1 MTDNVH
7 LLSGHENVV
16 FGVQTLENDALGH
29 ENIVFGVQMPEND
42 ASGHENVVFANI
54 AVIVYICTD
63 MDKERIILGIDPG
76 TQLLGFGV
84 IRVHGKKAEYVDMGV
99 LDLRKDPDAY
109 TKLQSIYECI
119 SEVCKSYRPSEL
131 AIESP
136 FYGKNAQ
143 VVLKLGRAQG
153 AAILAAK
160 EYGVASVTEYAPR
173 KAKEA
178 IVGNGAA
185 SKEQVQLMLEK
196 TLGVKLE
203 SRHLD
208 ATDALAIALC
218 HHYETSSPL
227 ASVKGKGGWE
237 QFIKDNPDRVK

>member
-1 MTDNVH
+1 
-7 LLSGHENVV
+7 
-16 FGVQTLENDALGH
+16 
-29 ENIVFGVQMPEND
+29 
-42 ASGHENVVFANI
+42 
-54 AVIVYICTD
+54 

-76 TQLLGFGV
+76 TLLLGFGV
-84 IRVHGKKAEYVDMGV
+84 IRAVGKKAEYVDMGV
-99 LDLRKDPDAY
+99 LDLRKDKDPYA
-109 TKLQSIYECI
+109 KLQAIHACI
-119 SEVCKSYRPSEL
+119 TEVCRSYHPQEL

-153 AAILAAK
+153 AAIIACLDA
-160 EYGVASVTEYAPR
+160 GVSSVTEYAPR

-196 TLGVKLE
+196 TLGVQLE
-203 SRHLD
+203 SRYLD

-218 HHYETSSPL
+218 HHFETSRPI
-227 ASVKGKGGWE
+227 AVPKGKGGWE
-237 QFIKDNPDRVK
+237 QFLKEHPERVK

>member
-1 MTDNVH
+1 
-7 LLSGHENVV
+7 
-16 FGVQTLENDALGH
+16 
-29 ENIVFGVQMPEND
+29 
-42 ASGHENVVFANI
+42 
-54 AVIVYICTD
+54 
-63 MDKERIILGIDPG
+63 MDSERVILGIDPG
-76 TQLLGFGV
+76 TQLLGFGI
-84 IRVHGKKAEYVDMGV
+84 IRSVGKKAEYIDMGV
-99 LDLRKDPDAY
+99 LDIRKEKDAY
-109 TKLQSIYECI
+109 TKLRAIYDCI
-119 SEVCKSYRPSEL
+119 SEVCKSYSPTEL

-143 VVLKLGRAQG
+143 VILKLGRAQG
-153 AAILAAK
+153 AAMIAAL
-160 EYGVASVTEYAPR
+160 EYGVQSVTEYAPR

-218 HHYETSSPL
+218 HHYETSSPIT
-227 ASVKGKGGWE
+227 ASKGKGGWE
-237 QFIKDNPDRVK
+237 QFLKDNPDRISQ

>member
-1 MTDNVH
+1 MATSKFRKSSVP
-7 LLSGHENVV
+7 
-16 FGVQTLENDALGH
+16 TLASTAL
-29 ENIVFGVQMPEND
+29 
-42 ASGHENVVFANI
+42 
-54 AVIVYICTD
+54 
-63 MDKERIILGIDPG
+63 DKPRIILGIDPG

-84 IRVHGKKAEYVDMGV
+84 VRAVGKKAEYVDMGI
-99 LDLRKDPDAY
+99 LDLRKEKDAY
-109 TKLQSIYECI
+109 TKLQAIFDCI
-119 SEVCKSYRPSEL
+119 SEVCKSYHPDEL

-153 AAILAAK
+153 AAIIAAL
-160 EYGVASVTEYAPR
+160 ENGVASVTEYAPR

-196 TLGVKLE
+196 TLGVRLAAE
-203 SRHLD
+203 HLD

-218 HHYETSSPL
+218 HHYETSNPI

-237 QFIKDNPDRVK
+237 QFLKDHPDRVK

>member
-1 MTDNVH
+1 M
-7 LLSGHENVV
+7 
-16 FGVQTLENDALGH
+16 
-29 ENIVFGVQMPEND
+29 
-42 ASGHENVVFANI
+42 
-54 AVIVYICTD
+54 
-63 MDKERIILGIDPG
+63 
-76 TQLLGFGV
+76 
-84 IRVHGKKAEYVDMGV
+84 
-99 LDLRKDPDAY
+99 
-109 TKLQSIYECI
+109 
-119 SEVCKSYRPSEL
+119 CKSYHPTEL

-153 AAILAAK
+153 AAIIAAL
-160 EYGVASVTEYAPR
+160 EYGVESVTEYAPR

-203 SRHLD
+203 SKHLD

-218 HHYETSSPL
+218 HHYQTVNPL
-227 ASVKGKGGWE
+227 VSVKGKAGWE
-237 QFIKDNPDRVK
+237 QFVKENPGRIK

>member
-1 MTDNVH
+1 M
-7 LLSGHENVV
+7 
-16 FGVQTLENDALGH
+16 
-29 ENIVFGVQMPEND
+29 
-42 ASGHENVVFANI
+42 
-54 AVIVYICTD
+54 
-63 MDKERIILGIDPG
+63 ERVILGIDPG
-76 TQLLGFGV
+76 TRLLGFGI
-84 IRVHGKKAEYVDMGV
+84 IRAEGKKAAYVDMGV
-99 LDLRKDPDAY
+99 LDLRGDSDAY
-109 TKLQSIYECI
+109 AKLQAIYDCI
-119 SEVCKSYRPSEL
+119 SEVCRSYHPTEL

-160 EYGVASVTEYAPR
+160 EYGVEQVTEYAPR

-203 SRHLD
+203 ARHLD

-218 HHYETSSPL
+218 HHYETTSPL
-227 ASVKGKGGWE
+227 KSSKGKNGWE
-237 QFIKDNPDRVK
+237 QFLKDNPDRVK

>member
-1 MTDNVH
+1 MN
-7 LLSGHENVV
+7 
-16 FGVQTLENDALGH
+16 
-29 ENIVFGVQMPEND
+29 P
-42 ASGHENVVFANI
+42 
-54 AVIVYICTD
+54 
-63 MDKERIILGIDPG
+63 ERIILGIDPG
-76 TQLLGFGV
+76 TQLLGFGIIKV
-84 IRVHGKKAEYVDMGV
+84 EGKKAQYVDMGV
-99 LDLRKDPDAY
+99 LDLRKEADAY
-109 TKLQSIYECI
+109 AKLQAIYECI
-119 SEVCKSYRPSEL
+119 SEVCKNYRPTEL

-160 EYGVASVTEYAPR
+160 EFGVTSVTEYAPR

-196 TLGVKLE
+196 TLNVKLE

-218 HHYETSSPL
+218 HHYETSSPRT
-227 ASVKGKGGWE
+227 SVKGKGGWE
-237 QFIKDNPDRVK
+237 QYIKDHPDKIA